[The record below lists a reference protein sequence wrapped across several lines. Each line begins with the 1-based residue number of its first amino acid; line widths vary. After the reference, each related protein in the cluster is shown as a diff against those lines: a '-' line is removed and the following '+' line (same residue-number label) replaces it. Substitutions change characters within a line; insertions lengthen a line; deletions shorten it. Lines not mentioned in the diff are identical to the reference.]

1 MAPYDIFFFGALF
14 FLAGVLFASLELKV
28 MILSITAILAA
39 IFLLVG
45 FLLKKKKFIWL
56 FSLSFLIIFG
66 ALYYQGDN
74 EQFSRNKIPFN
85 ERISFSGFIINQ
97 PVVKISS
104 QEFYLQLSLPYKGNV
119 LVKTSLYPRFNYG
132 SELELS
138 GVIKKPEP
146 AGYADYLA
154 KEGISGNT
162 AFPEI
167 NLIGENGGSVVKNVL
182 FKIKN
187 KVVGVFQEILPQKEG
202 AFLTGLILGG
212 RSEFSDEFKKAMSLS
227 GTTHLV
233 ALSGY
238 NITIII
244 WAMMGFLTYFFRRR
258 LSFFIALFVIF
269 GFVIM
274 TGAES
279 SVVRAAIMGVLVLFS
294 REIGRLYD
302 FRNAIVLAALAMVL
316 ENPKVLVFDV
326 GFQLSFLAIL
336 GIVYLRPVLQKL
348 LRFKDDPGFLSWR
361 DNFLTTTSA
370 QLAVMPLLIS
380 NFGAFSPVSLLA
392 NILILELIP
401 LTMAFGFLIV
411 AGSFLSY
418 YFALV
423 LGWFVWVFLKLE
435 ISLIEFFAEISLPIS
450 VKLGWAMAVVYYC
463 FLGVLIWSVNR
474 KRKNA

>member
-1 MAPYDIFFFGALF
+1 MAPYNIFFFGALF
-14 FLAGVLFASLELKV
+14 FLVGVLFASLEFKV
-28 MILSITAILAA
+28 AILSITAVLAA
-39 IFLLVG
+39 IFLLAG
-45 FLLKKKKFIWL
+45 FILKNKKFTWL
-56 FSLSFLIIFG
+56 FGLSFLIIFG

-74 EQFSRNKIPFN
+74 ERFSKFKIPFD

-97 PVVKISS
+97 PAVKISS
-104 QEFYLQLSLPYKGNV
+104 QEFYLQLSPPYVGSI

-132 SELELS
+132 SELALS

-154 KEGISGNT
+154 KERINGII

-167 NLIGENGGSVVKNVL
+167 GLIGEGGGSVVKNAL

-187 KVVGVFQEILPQKEG
+187 KVFGVFQQILPQKES

-212 RSEFSDEFKKAMSLS
+212 RSEFSEEFKKAMSLS

-244 WAMMGFLTYFFRRR
+244 WAMMGILSNFLRRR
-258 LSFFIALFVIF
+258 SSFIITLFIIL
-269 GFVIM
+269 GFVVM
-274 TGAES
+274 TGATS
-279 SVVRAAIMGVLVLFS
+279 SVVRAAIMGVLVLFA

-302 FRNAIVLAALAMVL
+302 FRNAIVLAALVMVL
-316 ENPKVLVFDV
+316 ENPKVLIFDT
-326 GFQLSFLAIL
+326 GFQLSFLAVL
-336 GIVYLRPVLQKL
+336 GIVYLRPALQKL
-348 LRFKDDPGFLSWR
+348 LRFKDNPGFLSWR
-361 DNFLTTTSA
+361 DNFLTTASA
-370 QLAVMPLLIS
+370 QLAVVPLLIFD
-380 NFGAFSPVSLLA
+380 FGAFSPVSLLA

-401 LTMAFGFLIV
+401 LTMAFGFLII

-423 LGWFVWVFLKLE
+423 LGWFTLILLKTE
-435 ISLIEFFAEISLPIS
+435 IVLIEFFAKISLPVSIKLS
-450 VKLGWAMAVVYYC
+450 VVTAVVYYF
-463 FLGVLIWSVNR
+463 FLIILIWYFDK
-474 KRKNA
+474 KRKNV